1 MCTGICDDARR
12 FAVFLELGGGFAD
25 GGAVLCEALA
35 QVVEAGFAVAQGV
48 VRLLAGGLGALG
60 VVFAAG
66 YGVLRGAGFGVG
78 VACAVVGAAFV
89 LGVLPGGEGGVV
101 LGDGL
106 GVGALAG
113 VQGGPAAGK
122 GGGGDA
128 VLLLDVALALFVVLP
143 VVQALAQGVQD
154 GVCVV
159 ARAWRAYGGVGG
171 SGVCG
176 GVGGGPGS
184 KCAELEFWLWGYA

>member
-1 MCTGICDDARR
+1 M
-12 FAVFLELGGGFAD
+12 
-25 GGAVLCEALA
+25 A

-66 YGVLRGAGFGVG
+66 YGVLCGAGFGVG

-106 GVGALAG
+106 GVDALAG
-113 VQGGPAAGK
+113 VEGGPAAAEVGAS
-122 GGGGDA
+122 GG
-128 VLLLDVALALFVVLP
+128 VLLLEVGVFFCVGLP
-143 VVQALAQGVQD
+143 VVQALAQGFQD
-154 GVCVV
+154 GGGVVGVV
-159 ARAWRAYGGVGG
+159 AVAGV
-171 SGVCG
+171 
-176 GVGGGPGS
+176 
-184 KCAELEFWLWGYA
+184 